1 MIEVRFFIDL
11 LAFFS
16 IYLMLST
23 SLNLEFGYTGIPNFG
38 KVLFF
43 AGGAYVVGA
52 VTSRLVAYIAGI
64 HFTDFPSEHVAVATE
79 ATKFLSREPLLA
91 ISIFIMMIILGAIV
105 GGVLGYIASYPAI
118 RLREDYLGITLLAF
132 GELVRIIARNYDP
145 LICGTLGVSVPSIF
159 SYIPEPETRELVK
172 IGVMI
177 VIAISSWFFVSKIT
191 NSPFGR
197 LLRAIRE
204 NEEAARSLGKDI
216 ERIRMKTLIVG
227 SAIAGI
233 AGALYAF
240 YTGYVQA
247 DDFVPIKT
255 FVVWIM
261 VMIGGPGNNLGAIVG
276 AFTYLFIEKFVMFVK
291 SYIEAPFSIVYLAYI
306 TLGIILIL
314 ILMFKP
320 EGMLPERPIRTI
332 DIRRRRK

>member
-1 MIEVRFFIDL
+1 MIGIRFFVDL

-52 VTSRLVAYIAGI
+52 TTSRLVAYIAGI
-64 HFTDFPSEHVAVATE
+64 HFKDFPSEHVAVATE
-79 ATKFLSREPLLA
+79 ATKFLSGEPLLA
-91 ISIFIMMIILGAIV
+91 TGIFIMMIILGAII
-105 GGVLGYIASYPAI
+105 GGILGYIASYPAI

-145 LICGTLGVSVPSIF
+145 LICGTLGVSVPNVF
-159 SYIPEPETRELVK
+159 SYIPEPETRELMK
-172 IGVMI
+172 IGIM
-177 VIAISSWFFVSKIT
+177 VIIALSVWIFVSRIT

-204 NEEAARSLGKDI
+204 NEMAAKALGKDI
-216 ERIRMKTLIVG
+216 EAIRMKTLVVG

-255 FVVWIM
+255 FIVWVM

-291 SYIEAPFSIVYLAYI
+291 SYIEAPFDIVYLAYI
-306 TLGIILIL
+306 VLGAILIL
-314 ILMFKP
+314 ILMFRP
-320 EGMLPERPIRTI
+320 EGMLPEKPIRTVN
-332 DIRRRRK
+332 IRRERK